1 MSSKIET
8 ALKLNVIIV
17 DDEHDAC
24 LNLQKT
30 LIEHTNHEVNVLAI
44 ANNTF
49 DAEKQINKYKPDAV
63 FLDIEMPQENAFTF
77 LERIYPFSFHLIFV
91 TAYNEY
97 AVRAF
102 KLNAVDY
109 ILKPISI
116 EEVSVAIRKV
126 RERVLYRQVSDE
138 KGIYSSLQN
147 SLQTH
152 AKMDK
157 IKLKDNAG
165 FYIVDFKDILYIEAK
180 GSYSCVC
187 FTESGRSEKN
197 IVTSNLLSEY
207 EELLPTELFCRI
219 HRSYLVNSSH
229 VKKVQV
235 DEGSFAIMTNN
246 AKIPISRRRITSL
259 IAFFKNKP
267 L

>member
-1 MSSKIET
+1 MNSVTET

-30 LIEHTNHEVNVLAI
+30 LLEHTNEVNILGI
-44 ANNTF
+44 ANNTV

-63 FLDIEMPQENAFTF
+63 FLDIEMPQEDAFSF
-77 LERIYPFSFHLIFV
+77 LERIYPFSFHLVFV

-116 EEVSVAIRKV
+116 DEVSAAVRKV
-126 RERVLYRQVSDE
+126 RERVVYTQIWEE
-138 KGIYSSLQN
+138 KGLYSKLQN
-147 SLQTH
+147 NLQTH
-152 AKMDK
+152 AKLDK

-165 FYIVDFKDILYIEAK
+165 FDIVDFKDILYIEAK
-180 GSYSCVC
+180 GSYSSVC
-187 FTESGRSEKN
+187 YLKDGRSEKS
-197 IVTSNLLSEY
+197 IITSNLLSEY
-207 EELLPTELFCRI
+207 EELLPAEMFCRI
-219 HRSYLVNSSH
+219 HRSYLVNCNH
-229 VKKVQV
+229 VKKIHG
-235 DEGSFAIMTNN
+235 DEGAFAVMTNN
-246 AKIPISRRRITSL
+246 VEIPVSRRRTTSL
-259 IAFFKNKP
+259 MAFFKNKN